1 MKKIVSL
8 LSASVLALSLIGC
21 SGDLHD
27 TDVSPLF
34 IQGDCWGTRTAL
46 AFDGDEQ
53 VIEFKYEDDDAHHE
67 WGGSAGTVNF
77 KIMTEAVGWNDDFG
91 APKDETLEL
100 KINDDFAE
108 THSRK
113 NEGIGG
119 AGPGNIVLKDLAAG
133 STYKVHVK
141 YDSAA
146 NTAKIKVTGN
156 VTDYPNLRVMVD
168 GKEFSMTRL
177 GGIYTYLYTPEKD
190 GSFDYYITNGFLY
203 LGEPDSEGFNHLT
216 DDVSDKATRT
226 LKYKYEKRSD
236 GSVKQYYIRV
246 DASKLPKFTVTD
258 GIDDS
263 SILGKTGFAG
273 DLPGFDWDGKTRLA
287 NYKVNETTYEYPF
300 TAKAENYKFAILKKP
315 GQPDKWDGCYG
326 GRANDDAGDALVIK
340 PTDSKATQMVERSK
354 DSAETNMLIEG
365 LAVNSEYKLV
375 ITINGSSVCAQVV
388 LVKEGAAPTNV
399 WDGFTGIAAG
409 FDASHDW
416 KTGSTEVAVTLSS
429 SDANKATYEFTAET
443 GYTTYFVGMR
453 NGSWSERY
461 EAQTGTYAVG
471 ENIQTSTTE
480 LSNADRGLVT
490 VESGK
495 TYVVTATKSGNTV
508 TLVVNEKQ

>member
-100 KINDDFAE
+100 KINDDFVE

-119 AGPGNIVLKDLAAG
+119 AGPGNIVLKDLAVG

-156 VTDYPNLRVMVD
+156 VTDYPNLRVMV
-168 GKEFSMTRL
+168 GKEELSMTRV

-190 GSFDYYITNGFLY
+190 GSFTYYITNGFLY
-203 LGEPDSEGFNHLT
+203 WNKDGDVVSEANKEERKL
-216 DDVSDKATRT
+216 S
-226 LKYKYEKRSD
+226 YKYEKWSD
-236 GSVKQYYIRV
+236 GSVKKYYIRV
-246 DASKLPKFTVTD
+246 DASKLPKISVTD
-258 GIDDS
+258 GIYDS
-263 SILGKTGFAG
+263 SILGTTGFAG
-273 DLPGFDWDGKTRLA
+273 SLPGFDWNGTIRLA
-287 NYKVNETTYEYPF
+287 DYKVTETTYEYPF
-300 TAKAENYKFAILKKP
+300 TAKADNYKFAIMKKP
-315 GQPDKWDGCYG
+315 GQPDQWDGCYG
-326 GRANDDAGDALVIK
+326 GRKHDKDGAQLVIK
-340 PTDSKATQMVERSK
+340 PTDKTATTMVERKAEGDATTS
-354 DSAETNMLIEG
+354 ETNMLIEG

-375 ITINGSSVCAQVV
+375 ITINGSSVSAQVV
-388 LVKEGAAPTNV
+388 LVKEGVAPKKYSFEGLTLKGGWEGCWEDKKV
-399 WDGFTGIAAG
+399 LGTESTVIFTTATTKE
-409 FDASHDW
+409 H
-416 KTGSTEVAVTLSS
+416 
-429 SDANKATYEFTAET
+429 DANGNKWGIFPDGASNAWEVSGLVLGTRTEMTYKANGGSDSTMAEDWDNNATYTIKLELTDDTLEAPKA
-443 GYTTYFVGMR
+443 FVTIKK
-453 NGSWSERY
+453 N
-461 EAQTGTYAVG
+461 
-471 ENIQTSTTE
+471 
-480 LSNADRGLVT
+480 
-490 VESGK
+490 
-495 TYVVTATKSGNTV
+495 
-508 TLVVNEKQ
+508 

>member
-34 IQGDCWGTRTAL
+34 IEGDCWGTRTAL

-53 VIEFKYEDDDAHHE
+53 VIEFKYEDNDDCKK

-100 KINDDFAE
+100 KINDDFVD

-119 AGPGNIVLKDLAAG
+119 AGPGNIVLKDLAEG
-133 STYKVHVK
+133 SKYKIHVK

-156 VTDYPNLRVMVD
+156 VTDYPNLRIMVGD
-168 GKEFSMTRL
+168 KELSMTRA
-177 GGIYTYLYTPEKD
+177 GNAYTYLFTPEKD
-190 GSFDYYITNGFLY
+190 GSFEYYITNGFLY
-203 LGEPDSEGFNHLT
+203 LDANNNLTSEA
-216 DDVSDKATRT
+216 SDKATRT
-226 LKYKYEKRSD
+226 LTYKYEKWSD
-236 GSVKQYYIRV
+236 GSVKKYYIRV
-246 DASKLPKFTVTD
+246 DASSLPKFVVSD
-258 GIDDS
+258 GIYDS
-263 SILGKTGFAG
+263 SILGTTGFAG
-273 DLPGFDWDGKTRLA
+273 NLPEFDWAGSKHLA

-300 TAKAENYKFAILKKP
+300 TAKADNYKFAIMKTP
-315 GQPDKWDGCYG
+315 GVWDGCYG
-326 GRANDDAGDALVIK
+326 GRKHDKDGAQLVIK
-340 PTDSKATQMVERSK
+340 PTDKTATTMVERKAEGDAST
-354 DSAETNMLIEG
+354 SETNMLIEG

-388 LVKEGAAPTNV
+388 LVKEGVAPKKYSFEGLTLKGS
-399 WDGFTGIAAG
+399 WEGW
-409 FDASHDW
+409 W
-416 KTGSTEVAVTLSS
+416 KDSKVLT
-429 SDANKATYEFTAET
+429 SDATQT
-443 GYTTYFVGMR
+443 FVT
-453 NGSWSERY
+453 S
-461 EAQTGTYAVG
+461 VG
-471 ENIQTSTTE
+471 EN
-480 LSNADRGLVT
+480 NADGNQWGIFPDGASNNWYVENLVLGT
-490 VESGK
+490 RTEMTYTPSNGTNSTMAENWEVGATYTIKVELTDDS
-495 TYVVTATKSGNTV
+495 VTAPKAFVTITKN
-508 TLVVNEKQ
+508 